1 MKGRMLSAASKRWM
15 CSGSAMARGRG
26 WGAGTGLASMAAA
39 ILVSFYKQLSRNFA
53 FMRHAQR

>member
-1 MKGRMLSAASKRWM
+1 MLSAASKRWM